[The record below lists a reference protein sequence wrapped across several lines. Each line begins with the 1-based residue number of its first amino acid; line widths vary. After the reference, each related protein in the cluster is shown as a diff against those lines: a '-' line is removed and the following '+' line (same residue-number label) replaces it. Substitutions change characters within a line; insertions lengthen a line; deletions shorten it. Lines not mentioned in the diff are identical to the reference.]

1 MRTKTILSLLT
12 VAFLG
17 HDACAT
23 GCALKYRSLDE
34 ERLKEKVESHT
45 PLEVTEYAAL
55 QGALIGHGS
64 KRLWK
69 IIPTLVTREST
80 STAAGFY
87 TLKDEYFS
95 KHNAGDALD
104 TLEVIKQPS
113 NGQIYFRSMKTKEAF
128 QHLTLSALY
137 KHVLLAQGFNSLED
151 VSLHYTESPEGSIV
165 GHITV
170 YRKWPLF

>member
-1 MRTKTILSLLT
+1 MRTRTILSLLT

-17 HDACAT
+17 HEANAT

-34 ERLKEKVESHT
+34 ARLKEKVENHS

-55 QGALIGHGS
+55 QGALVGHGS

-69 IIPTLVTREST
+69 VVPTIMTREDT
-80 STAAGFY
+80 TTAQGFY
-87 TLKDEYFS
+87 TLKDEFFS
-95 KHNAGDALD
+95 KHDAGDPID

-128 QHLTLSALY
+128 QHLTLSAIY
-137 KHVLLAQGFNSLED
+137 KHVLLAQGFNSLEN
-151 VSLHYTESPEGSIV
+151 VSLHYTESLEGSIV